1 MELFFR
7 FCSVGVLNSVIG
19 YAIIFGCMYLIGL
32 SPVLSNIL
40 GYSTGLTLSFLLN
53 RRYTF
58 RSNGNARQELIGFLG
73 VFVIAYLSN
82 LGTLKWLLNLNT
94 NEAVSQV
101 AAGMIYVGISFIL
114 NKIFVFKN
122 TK

>member
-53 RRYTF
+53 RLYTF